1 MDGTCGFILDQII
14 AWVTNGPGQG
24 DIPWS
29 IPYWIYGF
37 PGIGKTSLAHSICER
52 FDERKQFA
60 RLTCSCK
67 ACSFTYIIPS
77 YIIRH
82 FSWTIHALWYYSS
95 GLIHI
100 YIVLVYMSIPK
111 KSVPST

>member
-1 MDGTCGFILDQII
+1 MEKVFRVG
-14 AWVTNGPGQG
+14 A
-24 DIPWS
+24 
-29 IPYWIYGF
+29 
-37 PGIGKTSLAHSICER
+37 A
-52 FDERKQFA
+52 FA
-60 RLTCSCK
+60 EVGLTCSCK
-67 ACSFTYIIPS
+67 SCSFTYIIPS